1 MAPPQDADSNLG
13 EAGEPGSVLRGGR
26 SLERQKLSEKALFL
40 ALSQGMQKLT
50 AEGKA
55 HLEETGE
62 ELWEAW
68 LS

>member
-13 EAGEPGSVLRGGR
+13 EAGEPGSVLRGR
-26 SLERQKLSEKALFL
+26 SLVRQKLSENALFL
-40 ALSQGMQKLT
+40 ALSQEMQKLT